1 MKIKNGP
8 CILATIGVVILAG
21 SLLADVIG
29 IGNDQGF
36 GKQQTV
42 GTVVGVLVMFLGLAL
57 TKKKA

>member
-1 MKIKNGP
+1 MTSKKFP
-8 CILATIGVVILAG
+8 FILVIIGVGILAG

-36 GKQQTV
+36 GKYQTA

-57 TKKKA
+57 TKKIA

>member
-1 MKIKNGP
+1 MTSKKSP
-8 CILATIGVVILAG
+8 FILVIIGVGILAG

-29 IGNDQGF
+29 IGNDLGF
-36 GKQQTV
+36 GRYQTV

>member
-1 MKIKNGP
+1 MTSKNVP
-8 CILATIGVVILAG
+8 FVLVIIGVGILAG

-36 GKQQTV
+36 GKHQIL
-42 GTVVGVLVMFLGLAL
+42 GTVVGVAVMFLGLAL